1 MKQNIGY
8 NKSINKLQGYGL
20 SFVSASDIMECVAA
34 YQKYETLPQATKDSI
49 QVIADMYTV
58 TFTFTLLKRNKLALT
73 GIHNQNRSTYLYTD
87 ETLKD
92 RDQKKHWR
100 KKPINYFLKPFADN
114 KFEKEE

>member
-1 MKQNIGY
+1 MKQDTGY
-8 NKSINKLQGYGL
+8 NKSINRLKEYGL
-20 SFVSASDIMECVAA
+20 SFVSALDIMECVAA

-49 QVIADMYTV
+49 QVVADLYNV
-58 TFTFTLLKRNKLALT
+58 TFTFTLLKTNKLALT

-100 KKPINYFLKPFADN
+100 KNPINYFLKPFADN
-114 KFEKEE
+114 KLEREE